1 MIAVIDIGTVTARL
15 AVAEVAGGR
24 VLRMA
29 KHSEICN
36 LGVGVDATGLLDTDA
51 IKRVYMTAASY
62 VEAAK
67 EAGAQAIVCTLTSAA
82 RDAKNAPDLGM
93 ALASLGL
100 EPMIIPGEIEAALTF
115 LGVAQ
120 DFGGRQI
127 LVADSGGGSTELA
140 LGNVTNNIINLPFI
154 RSLDV
159 GCRRVTDRF
168 LSDDDI
174 PTPAHLEAAHA
185 FASRLVR
192 DALAA
197 SEYQGAIRPEVLV
210 ATGGTATSLI
220 AMNAQLEPY
229 DPAFV
234 HLRGISVEDVQKL
247 EELLAKLSVE
257 ERAKLPGLQEK
268 RAPVILGGTIV
279 LFELMQATGFTT
291 MIASESDLLFGLL
304 ITAAAVQEG
313 RPSPV
318 VWKPILKPLDGVFGG
333 PSKKPFKEK

>member
-1 MIAVIDIGTVTARL
+1 MIAVIDIGTVTVRL

-29 KHSEICN
+29 KYSEICN
-36 LGVGVDATGLLDTDA
+36 LGVGVDATGLLDADA
-51 IKRVYMTAASY
+51 IKRVYMTVASY

-67 EAGAQAIVCTLTSAA
+67 EAGTQAIVCTLTSAA

-120 DFGGRQI
+120 DFSGRQI

-168 LSDDDI
+168 LSEGDI
-174 PTPAHLEAAHA
+174 PTPAHLEAAHV
-185 FASRLVR
+185 FASRLMR

-197 SEYQGAIRPEVLV
+197 SEYQEAIRPEVLV

-234 HLRGISVEDVQKL
+234 HLRGISVEDVQNL

-279 LFELMQATGFTT
+279 LLELMQATGFTT

-304 ITAAAVQEG
+304 ITSAAVQEG

-318 VWKPILKPLDGVFGG
+318 VWKPILKPLDGGV
-333 PSKKPFKEK
+333 

>member
-1 MIAVIDIGTVTARL
+1 MIAVIDIGTVTVRL

-29 KHSEICN
+29 KYSEICN

-51 IKRVYMTAASY
+51 IKRVYMTVASY

-67 EAGAQAIVCTLTSAA
+67 EAGTQAIVCTLTSAA

-140 LGNVTNNIINLPFI
+140 LGNVTNNINLPFI

-168 LSDDDI
+168 LSEGDI
-174 PTPAHLEAAHA
+174 PASAHLEAAHA
-185 FASRLVR
+185 FASRLMR
-192 DALAA
+192 DALAT
-197 SEYQGAIRPEVLV
+197 SEYQEAIRPEVLV

-247 EELLAKLSVE
+247 EELLAKLPVE

-279 LFELMQATGFTT
+279 LFELMQVTGFTT

-304 ITAAAVQEG
+304 ITSAAVQEG

-318 VWKPILKPLDGVFGG
+318 VWKPILKPLDEALGG